1 MSEEN
6 KKRVIMLGAPP
17 GTFGLSAVID
27 RLRERRPDLDI
38 VVTSDERE
46 MVDLSKVVV
55 VDDNVVQFKDM
66 LQMLGRSIH
75 RNEFSAQASMREF
88 YADRRYQEPTRLRGA
103 AAHKRQA
110 KKMKNKSRSKRK

>member
-38 VVTSDERE
+38 IVTSDERE
-46 MVDLSKVVV
+46 MVDLSKVAI
-55 VDDNVVQFKDM
+55 VDANTVHT
-66 LQMLGRSIH
+66 LQALGRSIQ
-75 RNEFSAQASMREF
+75 RNEFYAQASMREF

-110 KKMKNKSRSKRK
+110 TKMKNKRRSKR

>member
-6 KKRVIMLGAPP
+6 KKRVIMLAAPP

-46 MVDLSKVVV
+46 MVDLSKVAV
-55 VDDNVVQFKDM
+55 VDANTVHIL
-66 LQMLGRSIH
+66 LQALGRSIQ
-75 RNEFSAQASMREF
+75 RNEFSAHADMREF
-88 YADRRYQEPTRLRGA
+88 YASHRYQEPTRLRGA
-103 AAHKRQA
+103 AAQKRQA

>member
-6 KKRVIMLGAPP
+6 KKRVIVLAAPP

-46 MVDLSKVVV
+46 MVDLSKVAV
-55 VDDNVVQFKDM
+55 VDANTIHT
-66 LQMLGRSIH
+66 LQALGRSIQ
-75 RNEFSAQASMREF
+75 RNEFSAQADMREF
-88 YADRRYQEPTRLRGA
+88 YANRRYQEPTRLRGA
-103 AAHKRQA
+103 AAQKRQA
-110 KKMKNKSRSKRK
+110 KKSKNKGKRK

>member
-38 VVTSDERE
+38 IVTSDERE
-46 MVDLSKVVV
+46 MVDLSKVAI
-55 VDDNVVQFKDM
+55 VDANTVHT
-66 LQMLGRSIH
+66 LQALGRCIQ
-75 RNEFSAQASMREF
+75 RNEFFTQDDMREF
-88 YADRRYQEPTRLRGA
+88 YASRRYQEPTRLRGA
-103 AAHKRQA
+103 AAQKRQA
-110 KKMKNKSRSKRK
+110 KKSKNKGKRK